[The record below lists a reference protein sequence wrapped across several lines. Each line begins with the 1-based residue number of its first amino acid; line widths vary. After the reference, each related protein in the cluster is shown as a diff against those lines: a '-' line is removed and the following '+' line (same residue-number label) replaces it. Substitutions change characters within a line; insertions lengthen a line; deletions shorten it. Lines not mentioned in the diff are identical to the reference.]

1 VVCIYITTQIYRIK
15 FTKNFVNCLKD
26 ACLLLVNMR
35 NHSFVTAE
43 ITIVRASVNNGT
55 ILYKDERMLVF
66 LKRKSRTY
74 IMVIRPQT
82 SFLGHDLESLSS

>member
-1 VVCIYITTQIYRIK
+1 MVCIYITTQIYRIK

-55 ILYKDERMLVF
+55 ILYKDERMLVYF
-66 LKRKSRTY
+66 
-74 IMVIRPQT
+74 MVIRPQT
-82 SFLGHDLESLSS
+82 SSFLGHDLESLAS